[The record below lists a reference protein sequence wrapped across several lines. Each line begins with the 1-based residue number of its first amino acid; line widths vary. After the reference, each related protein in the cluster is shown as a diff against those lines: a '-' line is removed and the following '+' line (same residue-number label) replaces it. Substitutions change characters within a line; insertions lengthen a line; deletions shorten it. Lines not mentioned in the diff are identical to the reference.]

1 MKHPFYIT
9 YILISEKDNRT
20 YTGYTSNLEKRL
32 EYHNRGRVKATKN
45 RRPLRVLYKEEFATK
60 EEAKKRERYLKS
72 SAGRRFLKH
81 KFKKG
86 D

>member
-1 MKHPFYIT
+1 M
-9 YILISEKDNRT
+9 ISEKDNRT